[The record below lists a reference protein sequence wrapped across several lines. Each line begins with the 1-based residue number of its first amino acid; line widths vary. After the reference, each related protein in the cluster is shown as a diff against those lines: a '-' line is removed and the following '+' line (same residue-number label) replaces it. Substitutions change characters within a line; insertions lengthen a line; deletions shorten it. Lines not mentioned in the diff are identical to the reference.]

1 MYIKCFYICCMKTS
15 DALQMASFASPQ
27 EQLVLTV
34 LHTASGLL
42 SKHRMLLK
50 PHGITPEQF
59 NILRILRGQKGKP
72 IALRDIS
79 SRMID
84 KNSNTSRLIDK
95 LLTKGLVKRES
106 CPADRRR
113 VDIVL
118 TATGQEITEALKN
131 IMDREMSSLEDVWSN
146 EDAQEAIEVLDRWNG
161 QQH

>member
-1 MYIKCFYICCMKTS
+1 MKTS
-15 DALQMASFASPQ
+15 DALQMATFASPH

-59 NILRILRGQKGKP
+59 NILRILRGQKGQP

-79 SRMID
+79 NRMID
-84 KNSNTSRLIDK
+84 QNSNTSRLVDK
-95 LLTKGLVKRES
+95 LLAKGLVQRET

-118 TATGQEITEALKN
+118 TDSGQQITEALKN
-131 IMDREMSSLEDVWSN
+131 IMDREMSSLANVWSQ
-146 EDAQEAIEVLDRWNG
+146 EDARAATEVLDRWNE